1 MENEQQEGG
10 TVRNSQAKSIS
21 GALLSPTYK
30 WWSALCQSLSSVS
43 YAPFNVKRPA
53 MHSITSPKAVIGF
66 SSKLAVWLPY
76 CLTYTNNSYGM
87 SQGCQ
92 RNTLEKRILQVSGIC
107 RIPKTLKGSKG
118 PTARYISAVPVYFVH
133 FFRGF
138 NINQPGMLRRDSRLL
153 KERWEPGF
161 GYHGYLSNLGAQDL
175 KALENGCF
183 IQFILIAV
191 WCKIS
196 GFTVFHL
203 AKTEDFR
210 LRRFRALQYQ
220 QAPWLQQ
227 NLHPIS
233 MVNSW
238 GSGWG
243 MRAKKPWWTLVKNKA
258 RPGKLTASYRK
269 PPSRPR

>member
-87 SQGCQ
+87 SQGCH
-92 RNTLEKRILQVSGIC
+92 RNMLEKMIFQVSGIC
-107 RIPKTLKGSKG
+107 RIPVHPRG
-118 PTARYISAVPVYFVH
+118 PCIFRS
-133 FFRGF
+133 FFSW
-138 NINQPGMLRRDSRLL
+138 NQHQPGMHLRDSRLL

-161 GYHGYLSNLGAQDL
+161 GYLSNLGAQPK
-175 KALENGCF
+175 KALENGWF
-183 IQFILIAV
+183 IQLILIA
-191 WCKIS
+191 
-196 GFTVFHL
+196 
-203 AKTEDFR
+203 
-210 LRRFRALQYQ
+210 
-220 QAPWLQQ
+220 
-227 NLHPIS
+227 
-233 MVNSW
+233 MV
-238 GSGWG
+238 
-243 MRAKKPWWTLVKNKA
+243 
-258 RPGKLTASYRK
+258 
-269 PPSRPR
+269 

>member
-66 SSKLAVWLPY
+66 SSKLGVWLPY

-92 RNTLEKRILQVSGIC
+92 RNMLEKRILQVSGIC
-107 RIPKTLKGSKG
+107 RIYSKVHPRG
-118 PTARYISAVPVYFVH
+118 PCIFRWFFSWLQHQPVRHASV
-133 FFRGF
+133 
-138 NINQPGMLRRDSRLL
+138 RRDSRLL

-161 GYHGYLSNLGAQDL
+161 GYQIWVPNKKSPRKWMLHTVHTHSNGVY
-175 KALENGCF
+175 F
-183 IQFILIAV
+183 
-191 WCKIS
+191 S
-196 GFTVFHL
+196 GFTWQKPKIS
-203 AKTEDFR
+203 ACEDFGPCKTNR
-210 LRRFRALQYQ
+210 LLGSSKIFTQF
-220 QAPWLQQ
+220 PWSTPGVKNGLG
-227 NLHPIS
+227 NARKKT
-233 MVNSW
+233 MVNF
-238 GSGWG
+238 GE
-243 MRAKKPWWTLVKNKA
+243 K
-258 RPGKLTASYRK
+258 
-269 PPSRPR
+269 